1 MAANFIKRMRYL
13 EPKKMSK
20 DEKFKKLKL
29 FEEFKNWKTIWKLGF
44 GGLF

>member
-1 MAANFIKRMRYL
+1 
-13 EPKKMSK
+13 MSK

-44 GGLF
+44 EGLF